1 MENFRIIRVNELLKR
16 AIGDYLHQN
25 FTAESVSITITQV
38 KATADL
44 KAADVYFSVFS
55 PEEKKKS
62 FEFLKK
68 VRKVIQYGVSKM
80 VRLKYMPQLFFVWD
94 AALDKAHK
102 TFQLLNEIDEELK
115 ERDETQGNA
124 S

>member
-16 AIGDYLHQN
+16 AISDYLHQN
-25 FTAESVSITITQV
+25 FTAEAVSITITQV

-44 KAADVYFSVFS
+44 KAADVYFSVFN

-68 VRKVIQYGVSKM
+68 IRKAIQYRVAKM
-80 VRLKYMPQLFFVWD
+80 VRLKHMPQLFFVWD
-94 AALDKAHK
+94 AALDKAHR
-102 TFQLLNEIDEELK
+102 TFQLLNEIDEELR
-115 ERDETQGNA
+115 ERDAQEMY
-124 S
+124 